1 MKYSIITINYN
12 NRDGLR
18 NTIESIINQS
28 YKDYEF
34 IVIDGG
40 STDGSVDII
49 NEYKDRITY
58 WVSEKDNGIYHAM
71 NKGVKAAHGEYLSF
85 INSGDMLFNEH
96 VLEDCL
102 PYLKWDIVHGIAEN
116 INTPV
121 ATLCLIKIP
130 GKKDPFSPTL
140 HHQACLFKK
149 ELFDNEQYDESYKIV
164 SDWKFYIEQ
173 ILFYN
178 CSFYR
183 MPVKNAMCE
192 GEGVSEKGKA
202 LGIKERISV
211 LKEITTRLKKNDLY
225 EINKDLMHHLM
236 FTCKQGLL
244 IDKNIRDIDCY
255 IHTFPEANNYYKYY
269 PFTIR
274 QRILFFLAKNKMT
287 WILKVITKLQKVTK
301 D

>member
-71 NKGVKAAHGEYLSF
+71 NKGVKTAHGEYLSF
-85 INSGDMLFNEH
+85 INSGDMLYNDH
-96 VLEDCL
+96 VLEDCV
-102 PYLKWDIVHGIAEN
+102 PYLKWDIVHGFAEN
-116 INTPV
+116 KNTPV

-130 GKKDPFSPTL
+130 GKEEPFSPTL

-149 ELFDNEQYDESYKIV
+149 ELF
-164 SDWKFYIEQ
+164 
-173 ILFYN
+173 
-178 CSFYR
+178 
-183 MPVKNAMCE
+183 
-192 GEGVSEKGKA
+192 
-202 LGIKERISV
+202 
-211 LKEITTRLKKNDLY
+211 
-225 EINKDLMHHLM
+225 
-236 FTCKQGLL
+236 
-244 IDKNIRDIDCY
+244 
-255 IHTFPEANNYYKYY
+255 NN
-269 PFTIR
+269 
-274 QRILFFLAKNKMT
+274 
-287 WILKVITKLQKVTK
+287 
-301 D
+301 